1 MKVAFASSDNLHID
15 KHFGQA
21 TTFHLWEIGLSGSIY
36 LGPVEMGSEGEGD
49 EDRIVLKA
57 NALQGCAIACS
68 MQIGGPAAAKLVAR
82 RIHPMKTQ
90 AVVPI
95 AEMITK
101 LETVLQGETP
111 PWLAKTLGLPNK
123 RTLTH
128 ELED

>member
-1 MKVAFASSDNLHID
+1 MKVAFASSDNQHVD

-21 TTFHLWEIGLSGSIY
+21 NTFHLWEIGLTESHY
-36 LGPVEMGSEGEGD
+36 LGPLEMGSEGEAD
-49 EDRIVLKA
+49 EDRIVSKA

-101 LETVLQGETP
+101 LEKVLQGDAP
-111 PWLAKTLGLPNK
+111 PWLAKTLGLPSK
-123 RTLTH
+123 RMLTP
-128 ELED
+128 ETED